1 MGYSRPQ
8 KNTRF
13 ACPPSVVFF
22 VDVNSTSLYARAKNL
37 VQGIAEG
44 ATSSKRN
51 VSRPSGRVNAE
62 REYNILDGVAAAEDR
77 RVQSTIATM
86 MVAASTLTTLL
97 PRRGHGIASR
107 SQRASPSLASE
118 LTTLLLRQWH
128 GIASRSRTASP
139 PWRLR
144 RFPSLPRNRLIRL
157 GRWDGRG
164 LLAHDA
170 AASSVARNCPAF
182 LGGFAVIAPPELTI
196 ATEKSI
202 DSTR

>member
-1 MGYSRPQ
+1 M
-8 KNTRF
+8 
-13 ACPPSVVFF
+13 
-22 VDVNSTSLYARAKNL
+22 

-144 RFPSLPRNRLIRL
+144 RFSSLPRNRLIRL
-157 GRWDGRG
+157 VNCYSRG
-164 LLAHDA
+164 PLAHDA
-170 AASSVARNCPAF
+170 AASSVARACFALPD
-182 LGGFAVIAPPELTI
+182 GFAAMAPSALFI

-202 DSTR
+202 DSSR